1 MVIELPWDSTFFNF
15 KIGKITINSLDEI
28 NFEDINTFDLIYV
41 YANEKLI
48 LTNKLEIK
56 LVDEKIT
63 FQKND
68 LKNRDNFD
76 LINGYVIKEIISVT
90 SDLKKLVLQ
99 SGNYSRFKIDSNFNQ
114 QKFQELYYEW
124 IDNSVYGN
132 LADIVLG
139 VFHLN
144 KVVGFVT
151 LKKHLSFSRIGLIAI
166 DETYR
171 GLGLGKLLLSY
182 MEKYC
187 LDNNI
192 NTLEVVTQNNNPACL
207 FYSSCGYLETNK
219 SYIYHLWNYKKI

>member
-187 LDNNI
+187 
-192 NTLEVVTQNNNPACL
+192 
-207 FYSSCGYLETNK
+207 CGF
-219 SYIYHLWNYKKI
+219 